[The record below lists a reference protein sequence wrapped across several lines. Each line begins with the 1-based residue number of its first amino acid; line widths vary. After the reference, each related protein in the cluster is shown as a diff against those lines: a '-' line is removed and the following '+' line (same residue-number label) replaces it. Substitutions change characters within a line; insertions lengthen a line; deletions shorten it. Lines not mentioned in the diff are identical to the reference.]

1 MILLTRLNGPRF
13 ALNADLIERVEATPD
28 TVVTLSDGTRY
39 IVTDTVEHV
48 VSAVRAFRSE
58 ALAGAI
64 ELCAAW
70 VNAGSAPPP
79 YHALRAVADVPPSS
93 VPPADDGGQESE
105 VERPLRLVGTPLPEQ
120 PEDRRWTR

>member
-39 IVTDTVEHV
+39 IVTDTVEQV
-48 VSAVRAFRSE
+48 VGAVRTFRSE

-64 ELCAAW
+64 EMCAAW

-79 YHALRAVADVPPSS
+79 PHALRAVADAAPSS
-93 VPPADDGGQESE
+93 AASANDGDQEAGA
-105 VERPLRLVGTPLPEQ
+105 ERPLRLVGTPLPVE